1 MSDSRKRSPVVL
13 YSRGDVR
20 KTPNYN
26 ERDSDEDNRRTED
39 EVSQLTITPSR
50 EDTIDNVIFPE
61 VEKQNPS
68 TQIDELRE
76 SILEIE
82 DKMDSDIRNRLR
94 IGLSRQL
101 QLPFAAAAPA
111 ASSSES
117 GSSSFSRSHGGSN
130 GDSSSSSSSSSNFNI
145 VNIDRS
151 SVGQSPDK
159 IVVGTTSPLFYPHKE
174 LLRFHSLEEVPN
186 FRCRWTEAK
195 ESTKVR

>member
-1 MSDSRKRSPVVL
+1 MSDSRKRSPVAL

-39 EVSQLTITPSR
+39 EDSQLTITPSR
-50 EDTIDNVIFPE
+50 EDTINNVIFPA

-82 DKMDSDIRNRLR
+82 GKMDSDIRNRLR

-101 QLPFAAAAPA
+101 QLPLAAAPA
-111 ASSSES
+111 DSSSES
-117 GSSSFSRSHGGSN
+117 GSSSFSRFHGGSN
-130 GDSSSSSSSSSNFNI
+130 GDSSSSSDSNI

-159 IVVGTTSPLFYPHKE
+159 TVVGTTSPLFYPHKE

>member
-1 MSDSRKRSPVVL
+1 MSDSRKRSPVAL

-39 EVSQLTITPSR
+39 EDSQLTITPSR
-50 EDTIDNVIFPE
+50 DDTSDNVIFPA

-82 DKMDSDIRNRLR
+82 GKMDSDIRNRLR

-101 QLPFAAAAPA
+101 QLPLAATAA

-117 GSSSFSRSHGGSN
+117 GSSSISRSHGGSN
-130 GDSSSSSSSSSNFNI
+130 GDSSSSSSNFNI